1 MEACLP
7 KRRRFDRVASWCYGA
22 ALAGA
27 VLGCGGSEELGHAQQ
42 HADHTLGKVDFPVS
56 CSPAARAEFN
66 TAVALLHHMTYP
78 QAREAFQ
85 QVSKTDARCA
95 MAHWGVAMT
104 LFQPVWPTRPGPA
117 DLRRGWE
124 AVQQALALGPPTERE
139 RLFVAA
145 AEAFFQEPTSSDY
158 WQRIRRWEQ
167 AQERAFSAF
176 SDDPEAAAFYA
187 LAHLA
192 TTPSSAVSRT
202 HADRAASILM
212 GVYARNPDHPGVMHY
227 LIHANDVPGR
237 ERQLLEVVRRYETIA
252 PQNPHALHM
261 PSHIY
266 TRLGDWDGV
275 IRGNL
280 RAAEAALK
288 YPAGDSAQF
297 VWDEFPHALEYLI
310 YAYLQKGADHE
321 AAAQL
326 RRLRG
331 TARLQPSFK
340 TAFHLAS
347 TQARYALERRA
358 WSEAALLVPREP
370 STLDWDRLRWPEAV
384 TWFARGLGQAHEG
397 DLEKARAARARLDQL
412 ETGAAKAG
420 EELFARNI
428 RILGLELGAWVAHVD
443 QDRERSVALLRE
455 AAALEESTPKHA
467 VTPAPTLPAS
477 ELLGDLLLEQE
488 RPGEALD
495 AYNRSLVLYPRRF
508 MSLLGAARAARA
520 SGDESVAR
528 TRYQELLDLAGSGS
542 REPALD
548 EARAFVRRR

>member
-1 MEACLP
+1 
-7 KRRRFDRVASWCYGA
+7 
-22 ALAGA
+22 
-27 VLGCGGSEELGHAQQ
+27 
-42 HADHTLGKVDFPVS
+42 
-56 CSPAARAEFN
+56 
-66 TAVALLHHMTYP
+66 
-78 QAREAFQ
+78 
-85 QVSKTDARCA
+85 
-95 MAHWGVAMT
+95 
-104 LFQPVWPTRPGPA
+104 
-117 DLRRGWE
+117 
-124 AVQQALALGPPTERE
+124 
-139 RLFVAA
+139 
-145 AEAFFQEPTSSDY
+145 
-158 WQRIRRWEQ
+158 
-167 AQERAFSAF
+167 
-176 SDDPEAAAFYA
+176 
-187 LAHLA
+187 
-192 TTPSSAVSRT
+192 
-202 HADRAASILM
+202 
-212 GVYARNPDHPGVMHY
+212 
-227 LIHANDVPGR
+227 
-237 ERQLLEVVRRYETIA
+237 LLEVVRRYETIA

-347 TQARYALERRA
+347 TQARYALARRA

-370 STLDWDRLRWPEAV
+370 STLDWDRFMWPEAV

-428 RILGLELGAWVAHVD
+428 RILGLELGAWLAHVE

-477 ELLGDLLLEQE
+477 ELLGDLLLEQA
-488 RPGEALD
+488 RPREALD

-542 REPALD
+542 RESPLD
-548 EARAFVRRR
+548 EARAFVQRR